1 IHIPGEN
8 MAPGCTMGRKQAGE
22 GSVMLWTMF
31 CWETLGPAIH
41 VDVTL
46 TRTTCK
52 PCTPFHGNDL
62 NPIKHLWDVLN
73 KQIRSMET
81 SPKILQDLK
90 DPLPDTTAHLQGS
103 SGVHASTGQGC
114 FVSKRGTNTI
124 LGRACSRISGDYVMM
139 SYPGYPPQSGAYP
152 SQAGGY
158 PPQAGGY
165 PPQPGMYPPAAGGY
179 PPQAGGYPPQAGGYP
194 PQPGSFPGQPGAFPS
209 LPPGGWGA
217 PGAPGMPGF
226 NASNLPA
233 MANDISTAL
242 GGFNPNAS
250 MFSQVAT
257 GGPGPYPNQQPF
269 GLSPQPGGSMPQAPG
284 MGYPGGPAPGQPM
297 PGYPQAPS
305 PNPPMQG
312 YPQAPAANPSMPGY
326 PQAPAT
332 NPSMPGYPQAPA
344 TNPSM
349 PGYPQGP
356 SYPNAPATN
365 PSMPTYG
372 GGAPAVPTINRG
384 FRGTIPDFPG
394 ADPLKDVEVLRKAM
408 KGFGT
413 DEQAI
418 INLLGSRS
426 CRQRVPLLV
435 TYKTA
440 YGKDLVKDLKSE
452 LSGNFEKLV
461 LAMLKTPA
469 QFDASELK
477 EAIKGAG
484 TDEACLV
491 EILSSRTNAEIR
503 EINQIYKAEN
513 KKSLE
518 DAISGDTSGHFRRLL
533 ISLAQGNRDER
544 ETVDISLAKQ
554 DAQTLYQAGE
564 SKLGT
569 DESKFNA
576 VLCARSKP
584 HLRAVFQEYQQM
596 CGRDLQKSIE
606 REMSGDL
613 ESGMLAVVKCI
624 KDTPAYFAE
633 RLHKAMKGL
642 GTKDRTLIRIM
653 VSRSEIDLLDI
664 RQAYLKMYGKS
675 LYTDISGDTSGDYKK
690 LLLKLCGGSD

>member
-1 IHIPGEN
+1 
-8 MAPGCTMGRKQAGE
+8 
-22 GSVMLWTMF
+22 
-31 CWETLGPAIH
+31 
-41 VDVTL
+41 
-46 TRTTCK
+46 
-52 PCTPFHGNDL
+52 
-62 NPIKHLWDVLN
+62 
-73 KQIRSMET
+73 
-81 SPKILQDLK
+81 
-90 DPLPDTTAHLQGS
+90 
-103 SGVHASTGQGC
+103 
-114 FVSKRGTNTI
+114 
-124 LGRACSRISGDYVMM
+124 M
-139 SYPGYPPQSGAYP
+139 SYP
-152 SQAGGY
+152 GY

-165 PPQPGMYPPAAGGY
+165 PPQGGGY

-194 PQPGSFPGQPGAFPS
+194 PQPGGYPPQDGGYPPQQGMYPQAGGYPPQAGGYPPQAGGYPSQPGAFPGQPGIFPP
-209 LPPGGWGA
+209 LPSGGWGA
-217 PGAPGMPGF
+217 PTGPGMPGF
-226 NASNLPA
+226 NPSSMPA
-233 MANDISTAL
+233 M
-242 GGFNPNAS
+242 
-250 MFSQVAT
+250 
-257 GGPGPYPNQQPF
+257 
-269 GLSPQPGGSMPQAPG
+269 PGGAMPQAPG

-305 PNPPMQG
+305 PNP
-312 YPQAPAANPSMPGY
+312 SMPGY
-326 PQAPAT
+326 QQAPAT
-332 NPSMPGYPQAPA
+332 NPSMPGFSQAPA

-349 PGYPQGP
+349 PSYPQGP
-356 SYPNAPATN
+356 TPTPMPNYPNPPAAN
-365 PSMPTYG
+365 PSMPSYGG
-372 GGAPAVPTINRG
+372 GGAPVVIPAINRG
-384 FRGTIPDFPG
+384 FRGTIADCPG
-394 ADPLKDVEVLRKAM
+394 ADPLKDAEVLRKAM

-426 CRQRVPLLV
+426 NRQRVPLLIS
-435 TYKTA
+435 YKTS
-440 YGKDLVKDLKSE
+440 YGKDLIKDLKSE

-469 QFDASELK
+469 QFDASELR

-484 TDEACLV
+484 TDEACLI
-491 EILSSRTNAEIR
+491 EILSSRTNAQIR

-533 ISLAQGNRDER
+533 ISLAQGNRDET

-564 SKLGT
+564 NKLGT

-576 VLCARSKP
+576 ILCARSKP
-584 HLRAVFQEYQQM
+584 HLRAVFQEYQHM

-653 VSRSEIDLLDI
+653 VSRSEMDMLDI